1 MTTEDPLEEKQLGEK
16 IDSGTI
22 GEKLLCIWRE
32 ENMKLQMYTVKT
44 AGTDRL
50 REEQG
55 SVIVT
60 PVWECEYCAI

>member
-1 MTTEDPLEEKQLGEK
+1 MTTEDPLQEKQLGEK

-22 GEKLLCIWRE
+22 GEKLLRLWRE
-32 ENMKLQMYTVKT
+32 ENMKLQICTVKN

-50 REEQG
+50 KEEQG

-60 PVWECEYCAI
+60 PV